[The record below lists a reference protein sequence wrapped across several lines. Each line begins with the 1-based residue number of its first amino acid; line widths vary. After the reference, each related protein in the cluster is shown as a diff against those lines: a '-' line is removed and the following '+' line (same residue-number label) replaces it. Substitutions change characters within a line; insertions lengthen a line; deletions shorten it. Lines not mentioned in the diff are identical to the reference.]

1 MALPNDPIKIKG
13 NIYAKCYSN
22 IRTRGYSLSFTR
34 EKLLYE
40 GNVDPASEGKVD
52 LSQGGSPH
60 GQRGEYTCKGKVDLG
75 EGTVSEGKLIGHD
88 GNHHHHVRLHPSL
101 PPPNNNL
108 VRF

>member
-1 MALPNDPIKIKG
+1 MRERSTYDG
-13 NIYAKCYSN
+13 NAD
-22 IRTRGYSLSFTR
+22 L
-34 EKLLYE
+34 
-40 GNVDPASEGKVD
+40 ASEGKVD

-88 GNHHHHVRLHPSL
+88 GNHHHVRLHPSL